1 MDIGDDYRCSECNR
15 TLLAGMRSL
24 VFNISI
30 IDDNILELDEYF
42 ILTNISTFI
51 PSSSSIHVITGSP
64 ENATVMIV
72 DDDRELFV
80 MFSHV

>member
-30 IDDNILELDEYF
+30 IDDNILELNEYF

-51 PSSSSIHVITGSP
+51 PNNIRVITGSP
-64 ENATVMIV
+64 ESTVVTIV
-72 DDDRELFV
+72 DDDCKWF
-80 MFSHV
+80 

>member
-30 IDDNILELDEYF
+30 IDDNILELDEDF
-42 ILTNISTFI
+42 VLTNISTFF
-51 PSSSSIHVITGSP
+51 PSSSSIRVIVGSP
-64 ENATVMIV
+64 ENVIVTIV
-72 DDDRELFV
+72 DDDCELLWTKC
-80 MFSHV
+80 